1 MKPQA
6 PAVHIPILQAL
17 PKGGLP
23 FKVSLPQS
31 STLQVGGK
39 THFALQN
46 DCKKSLPVRGPND
59 AKRRSTHAP
68 GQSRMRRAWNHA
80 LSQARAS

>member
-31 STLQVGGK
+31 STFQVGGK
-39 THFALQN
+39 AHFALQN
-46 DCKKSLPVRGPND
+46 DHFD
-59 AKRRSTHAP
+59 F
-68 GQSRMRRAWNHA
+68 
-80 LSQARAS
+80 

>member
-39 THFALQN
+39 AHFA
-46 DCKKSLPVRGPND
+46 CKTIISPEASEYSRTAVWCYSVFP
-59 AKRRSTHAP
+59 ST
-68 GQSRMRRAWNHA
+68 RLR
-80 LSQARAS
+80 

>member
-46 DCKKSLPVRGPND
+46 DCKKITTGTRPERRKKTLDACARPITHSSGLESRTKSGPC
-59 AKRRSTHAP
+59 
-68 GQSRMRRAWNHA
+68 
-80 LSQARAS
+80 

>member
-1 MKPQA
+1 
-6 PAVHIPILQAL
+6 LQAL

-39 THFALQN
+39 AHFALQ
-46 DCKKSLPVRGPND
+46 DDVFGQVY
-59 AKRRSTHAP
+59 TAP
-68 GQSRMRRAWNHA
+68 QFRIEEQKILARTVLFQS
-80 LSQARAS
+80 